1 MLEKNYL
8 KFLCAR
14 SMKKSF
20 SLYIINFYIYI
31 YTINVTVQKV
41 RHNIVRTKNLIRNI
55 NLRLVEIINK
65 P

>member
-20 SLYIINFYIYI
+20 SLYIINLYI

-55 NLRLVEIINK
+55 NFCLVEIVNK

>member
-20 SLYIINFYIYI
+20 SLYIINLYIYI
-31 YTINVTVQKV
+31 YTIDVTVQKV
-41 RHNIVRTKNLIRNI
+41 KHITVRTKNLIRNR
-55 NLRLVEIINK
+55 NFGLVETVNK